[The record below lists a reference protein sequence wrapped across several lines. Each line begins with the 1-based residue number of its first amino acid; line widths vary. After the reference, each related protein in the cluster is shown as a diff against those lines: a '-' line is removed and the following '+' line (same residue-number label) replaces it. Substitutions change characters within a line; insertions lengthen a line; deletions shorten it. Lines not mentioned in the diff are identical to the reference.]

1 MSANNT
7 SRGYRQ
13 LALKFRDVVRL
24 GCKGKYKVA

>member
-13 LALKFRDVVRL
+13 LVLKFRDVVRRRF
-24 GCKGKYKVA
+24 KGKYKVA